1 MAISHLSLEFA
12 SSEVRLFKGVL
23 GIQFEVRLLKKL
35 SSFQASLV
43 FFAPAKTLAN
53 SSQSFLRRSP
63 VAMDLDKSTSTS
75 ASLKKLQEDGALPGR
90 GTAEREVGGTEPQ
103 PVLGRMVAV
112 EDFILCGFL
121 PPPSEFLLL
130 VLNFYGLSLLHL
142 NPNSIAF
149 LSIFTHL
156 CEAYIGVEPFLDLF
170 RFYYEL
176 RWMESKKVSEC
187 VGFRLRDGLKSRYIP
202 FQCPSS
208 RSKWRGRWF
217 YLQIEDLD
225 PVFVVPEEQ
234 PDKIPSWTT
243 KPALTPSLQ
252 SFIDIVEDLRERGLL
267 GYEVAAD
274 FIGRRIQPLQ
284 ARAHPAFDYSGP
296 EDATR
301 VFPRGISFLVKL
313 TPLCACSSRLIG
325 FCSRSTGLNSATV
338 ERRVGQLMI
347 SGPTTASNV
356 LVPLCEK
363 GATERDAAIN
373 VSVLSGPFAFF
384 FQDRIMTS

>member
-1 MAISHLSLEFA
+1 
-12 SSEVRLFKGVL
+12 
-23 GIQFEVRLLKKL
+23 
-35 SSFQASLV
+35 
-43 FFAPAKTLAN
+43 
-53 SSQSFLRRSP
+53 
-63 VAMDLDKSTSTS
+63 MDLDKSTSTN
-75 ASLKKLQEDGALPGR
+75 ASLKKLQEDGSLPGR

-103 PVLGRMVAV
+103 PVLGRMVTV

-121 PPPSEFLLL
+121 HPPSEFLLF

-156 CEAYIGVEPFLDLF
+156 CEAYIG
-170 RFYYEL
+170 
-176 RWMESKKVSEC
+176 
-187 VGFRLRDGLKSRYIP
+187 DGLKSRYIP

-208 RSKWRGRWF
+208 RSKWRGRSF
-217 YLQIEDLD
+217 YLQIEDSD

-234 PDKIPSWTT
+234 PDKVPSWTT

-252 SFIDIVEDLRERGLL
+252 SFIDIVDDLRERGLS

-284 ARAHPAFDYSGP
+284 ARAHAAFDYSGP

-301 VFPRGISFLVKL
+301 VSPR
-313 TPLCACSSRLIG
+313 
-325 FCSRSTGLNSATV
+325 GLNSATV
-338 ERRVGQLMI
+338 ERRVSQLMI

-356 LVPLCEK
+356 PVPLCEK
-363 GATERDAAIN
+363 GAAERDAAIN
-373 VSVLSGPFAFF
+373 ALHLTDIIELLVDHQVATSLKEKVAKEASNAAATAATTSGGDVPKKGRKFSSVVGHRRKTPTPLITKGIAELDDTVEIVVELIRLDLPATWLRQAPAS
-384 FQDRIMTS
+384 